1 MISAFRQAEL
11 PAQKILEGVRTAF
24 LLFNLVGFVL
34 YPLEISILGHWLE
47 SFGSKIPYLVAV
59 PGFIFTALILFDRRT
74 PWVHSGFVIVMV
86 LVALTGLLGFGFH
99 MVYNFE
105 GKIDWRFLSAIKA
118 LEGARPALAPL
129 AFTHIGLTGLLCAY
143 RAK

>member
-1 MISAFRQAEL
+1 MLSAFRQAKS
-11 PAQKILEGVRTAF
+11 PAQKILEGIRTAF

-34 YPLEISILGHWLE
+34 YPLEITILGHWLP
-47 SFGSKIPYLVAV
+47 SFSSKLPYIMAI
-59 PGFIFTALILFDRRT
+59 PGFILTALMLYDRKSAWIYNT
-74 PWVHSGFVIVMV
+74 FVIVMA
-86 LVALTGLLGFGFH
+86 LVAITGFLGFAFH
-99 MVYNFE
+99 VIYNFE

-143 RAK
+143 KAR